1 MKKNLKILV
10 SLVLLVAVLGA
21 WFAYRE
27 YNRKHASM
35 ESMKADFVTNTA
47 TLLGAF
53 EENEAKANQ
62 QYLDKVVEVEG
73 AIRAISQDDAGL
85 YTVTMGDDGS
95 LSSVRCSID
104 NMFSEQARS
113 LVPGSPVSIRGVCT
127 GFMADP
133 LLGSDVTLV
142 RCTILKK

>member
-1 MKKNLKILV
+1 MKKNLKVIV
-10 SLVLLVAVLGA
+10 PLVLLVAVVGA
-21 WFAYRE
+21 WYAYKE
-27 YNRKHASM
+27 YNRKPASM
-35 ESMKADFVTNTA
+35 ENTKSDFATNTA
-47 TLLGAF
+47 TLIAAF
-53 EENEAKANQ
+53 EENETKANL

-73 AIRAISQDDAGL
+73 AIRTVSQDDAGL

>member
-1 MKKNLKILV
+1 MKKNLKIIV
-10 SLVLLVAVLGA
+10 PLVLLVVALGA
-21 WFAYRE
+21 WYAYSE
-27 YNRKHASM
+27 YNRKPASM
-35 ESMKADFVTNTA
+35 ENTKADFVTNAA
-47 TLLGAF
+47 TLIGAF
-53 EENEAKANQ
+53 EENEVKANQ

-73 AIRAISQDDAGL
+73 AIRTASQDDAGL

-95 LSSVRCSID
+95 LSSVRCSMD
-104 NMFSEQARS
+104 NMFSEQATS
-113 LVPGSPVSIRGVCT
+113 LVPGSAVSIRGVCT

>member
-1 MKKNLKILV
+1 MKKNLKIIV
-10 SLVLLVAVLGA
+10 ALVLLAAVLGA

-27 YNRKHASM
+27 YNRKPASM

-73 AIRAISQDDAGL
+73 AIRAINQDEAGL
-85 YTVTMGDDGS
+85 YTVTLGDDGS
-95 LSSVRCSID
+95 LSSVRCSVDSVI
-104 NMFSEQARS
+104 SEQARD
-113 LVPGSPVSIRGVCT
+113 LVPGSSVTVRGVCT

>member
-1 MKKNLKILV
+1 MKKNLKIIV
-10 SLVLLVAVLGA
+10 PLVLLIVALGA
-21 WFAYRE
+21 WYAYSE
-27 YNRKHASM
+27 YNRKPANM
-35 ESMKADFVTNTA
+35 ENAKADFVTNAA
-47 TLLGAF
+47 TLIGAF
-53 EENEAKANQ
+53 EENEVKANQ

-73 AIRAISQDDAGL
+73 AIRTVSKDDAGL

-95 LSSVRCSID
+95 LSSVRCSMD
-104 NMFSEQARS
+104 SMFSEQAKS
-113 LVPGSPVSIRGVCT
+113 LVPGSAVSIRGVCT

>member
-1 MKKNLKILV
+1 MKKNLKIIV
-10 SLVLLVAVLGA
+10 PLVLLVAVLGA
-21 WFAYRE
+21 WYAYRE
-27 YNRKHASM
+27 YNRTPASM

-62 QYLDKVVEVEG
+62 QYLDKVIEVEG
-73 AIRAISQDDAGL
+73 AIRAVNQDEAGL
-85 YTVTMGDDGS
+85 YTVTLGDDGS
-95 LSSVRCSID
+95 LSSVRCSVD
-104 NMFSEQARS
+104 SVFSEQATE
-113 LVPGSPVSIRGVCT
+113 LQPGGSVTVRGVCT